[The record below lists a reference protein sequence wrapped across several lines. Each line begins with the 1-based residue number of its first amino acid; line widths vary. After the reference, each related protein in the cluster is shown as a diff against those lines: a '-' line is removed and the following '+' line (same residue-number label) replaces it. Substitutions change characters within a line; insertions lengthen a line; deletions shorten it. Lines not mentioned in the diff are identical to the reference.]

1 MKFDFDEDINIDLTP
16 LIDVIFMLLI
26 FFIMTTTF
34 SKPVIDVLLP
44 ASITAE
50 KAEDKTKEIAVTVS
64 NKGDIYY
71 NDKVINVSE
80 LETVLKNN
88 PDKILNMFIDKPA
101 ISFFFCHIYNM
112 YKCLKWCSFIYK
124 HRYSRK
130 EIILWYLLKPK
141 EYIQHIIIM
150 KEKSCIKK
158 AALFHY

>member
-71 NDKVINVSE
+71 NDKIITVSE

-88 PDKILNMFIDKPA
+88 PDKILNMFIDKTAPFQSFVHIVDVA
-101 ISFFFCHIYNM
+101 KKERNGRFIISTDTAE
-112 YKCLKWCSFIYK
+112 
-124 HRYSRK
+124 RK
-130 EIILWYLLKPK
+130 
-141 EYIQHIIIM
+141 
-150 KEKSCIKK
+150 
-158 AALFHY
+158 

>member
-71 NDKVINVSE
+71 NDKVITVSE

-88 PDKILNMFIDKPA
+88 PDKILNMFIDKTAPFQA
-101 ISFFFCHIYNM
+101 FVHVVDVAKKERNGRFIISTDTAE
-112 YKCLKWCSFIYK
+112 
-124 HRYSRK
+124 RK
-130 EIILWYLLKPK
+130 
-141 EYIQHIIIM
+141 
-150 KEKSCIKK
+150 
-158 AALFHY
+158 